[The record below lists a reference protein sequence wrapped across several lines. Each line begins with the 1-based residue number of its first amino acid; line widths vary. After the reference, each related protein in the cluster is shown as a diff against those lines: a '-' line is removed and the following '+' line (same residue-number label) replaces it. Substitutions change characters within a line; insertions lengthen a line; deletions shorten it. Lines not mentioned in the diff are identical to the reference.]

1 MILNGAIEGKI
12 GGADG
17 GWLAFTPKL
26 IRILCNFFL
35 RPIMGSGDKKR
46 TGVLFELFFF
56 YLMDSTI
63 SFLSITSGTYCA
75 TI

>member
-26 IRILCNFFL
+26 IRILCKFFL

-56 YLMDSTI
+56 LI
-63 SFLSITSGTYCA
+63 
-75 TI
+75 